1 MANNGQTA
9 GGFDTLAA
17 ARAMEAAGVERRQA
31 ESIAMTMRDAVTFGA
46 ATKADIG
53 DVRREVAG
61 AKAELKEDI
70 ADVRGEVAGLRAE
83 LKEDIASVKAEIKE
97 DIADV
102 RREIASHRVELKEDI
117 AGVKT
122 EFKADMARLE
132 VRLVKIIFAVAGGQ
146 AAIIVTLLKL
156 LG

>member
-1 MANNGQTA
+1 MGNGQAA

-31 ESIAMTMRDAVTFGA
+31 EGIAMTMRDAVTLGA

-53 DVRREVAG
+53 DIRRENAS

-70 ADVRGEVAGLRAE
+70 ADVR
-83 LKEDIASVKAEIKE
+83 KE
-97 DIADV
+97 
-102 RREIASHRVELKEDI
+102 I

-122 EFKADMARLE
+122 ELKEDISDVRREVADVKVELKTDIANLDNRMSGLE
-132 VRLVKIIFAVAGGQ
+132 TRLVKIIFAVAGGQ
-146 AAIIVTLLKL
+146 AALIVTLLKL
-156 LG
+156 FE

>member
-1 MANNGQTA
+1 MANNGRTA

-46 ATKADIG
+46 ATKADIT
-53 DVRREVAG
+53 DVRREIADV
-61 AKAELKEDI
+61 KAELKEDI
-70 ADVRGEVAGLRAE
+70 ADVRREVASL
-83 LKEDIASVKAEIKE
+83 
-97 DIADV
+97 
-102 RREIASHRVELKEDI
+102 RVELKEDI

-122 EFKADMARLE
+122 EFKSDIAGLDNRMARLE
-132 VRLVKIIFAVAGGQ
+132 VRLVKIVFAVAGGQ